1 MNSVSQT
8 KIFNRMNTIY
18 GDIPKE
24 IGKIDLIEYAI
35 PTEFYMDIVNNFKDY
50 KHPLARK
57 TFEMAKKGDIIPI
70 ILCDPVDSNKPLLS
84 DKIPQVLLT
93 FGILD
98 KYNKK
103 IKFCVDVSMKGSYV
117 RNKLDKTVLSC
128 KIDPVYLYAFMQ
140 ILLVYRDIKLNDKK
154 YTNARMLQKVLAECY
169 GIILSKIIDQK
180 LSISANR
187 DDYNILLFLCI
198 CFYFEN
204 MVGLSKDQ
212 AIERAKQYKFLF
224 KDIIDIK
231 CEYIR
236 NDLDMQYDENEAKKN
251 DIYPIDKFII
261 VVRDQFSTLGDKLN
275 YRELLSWYTNMYG
288 QNSIVALEDSTSFIQ
303 MMQLVNLR
311 LNLYKDLLI
320 EQSIK
325 KTLPEIPK
333 LLAQMID

>member
-1 MNSVSQT
+1 MNSVAQT

-18 GDIPKE
+18 GDIAKE
-24 IGKIDLIEYAI
+24 IGKIDLVEYAI
-35 PTEFYMDIVNNFKDY
+35 PTEHYMDIVNNFKDY

-57 TFEMAKKGDIIPI
+57 VFETAKKGDIIPI
-70 ILCDPVDSNKPLLS
+70 ILNDPVDANKPLLS

-98 KYNKK
+98 KMTKK
-103 IKFCVDVSMKGSYV
+103 VKFCVDVSMKGSYI

-140 ILLVYRDIKLNDKK
+140 ILLVYRDIKFNDKK
-154 YTNARMLQKVLAECY
+154 YTNARVLQKTLAECY

-187 DDYNILLFLCI
+187 DDYNVLLFLCI
-198 CFYFEN
+198 C
-204 MVGLSKDQ
+204 
-212 AIERAKQYKFLF
+212 
-224 KDIIDIK
+224 
-231 CEYIR
+231 EYLR
-236 NDLDMQYDENEAKKN
+236 NNLDMQYDEDEAKKN
-251 DIYPIDKFII
+251 DIYPIDKFIM
-261 VVRDQFSTLGDKLN
+261 VVKNQFSTLGDKLN

-288 QNSIVALEDSTSFIQ
+288 QNSIIALEDSSSFIQ

-333 LLAQMID
+333 ILAQMID